1 MSTICKLCKKDYKYP
16 SKLKIH
22 RTSIYGCVY
31 KDSDYINNN
40 SNINNI
46 IQYKKVNII
55 NNNVNTVQETHNT
68 FNCTKCTKIYKFK
81 YSLTRHMKKDNC
93 SGIIITIN
101 NTNQNTTNIKKIDN
115 DSPINNQLI
124 NIIVEK
130 TKKIEELIEEK
141 KLLTQNNIEI
151 KKFNDESTIN
161 STSNSTIILN
171 NIIIHSRIEDNY
183 INAIQLC
190 NAGNKIFND
199 WYSLET
205 TNDLITELEKE
216 IKSDIINIVSEDSE
230 IWIHPDLSVHIANWI
245 SPTFTLQIIKWIRK
259 LFTNSTNDKLEININ
274 SLKIKDQ
281 RIKLLEDTY
290 LKKHTRIKYPDKN
303 VIYILTTEY
312 NKSQRNYIIG
322 KAIDLTNRLSTY
334 NKTSEHEVIYYKSC
348 KDEETMNIVECM
360 VINKLKNYKE
370 LANRD
375 RFILPIEK
383 DISFF
388 TNIIDE
394 SIKFFI

>member
-1 MSTICKLCKKDYKYP
+1 MAPIECDICCKKFKVLYLLKRHQQKKY
-16 SKLKIH
+16 L
-22 RTSIYGCVY
+22 CE
-31 KDSDYINNN
+31 
-40 SNINNI
+40 
-46 IQYKKVNII
+46 KK
-55 NNNVNTVQETHNT
+55 TEETHIYECNIC
-68 FNCTKCTKIYKFK
+68 NYKFK
-81 YSLTRHMKKDNC
+81 LVQNYNRHIKKNNC
-93 SGIIITIN
+93 KNIIIKTIITN
-101 NTNQNTTNIKKIDN
+101 NNIDKNKTIHNIMNVNNKIQTTTEPKKIDTN
-115 DSPINNQLI
+115 YPINNQLI

-141 KLLTQNNIEI
+141 KLLTQNSIEI
-151 KKFNDESTIN
+151 KLNNEPISNTI
-161 STSNSTIILN
+161 TTITTNTITLN
-171 NIIIHSRIEDNY
+171 NIIITSRIEDNY

-199 WYSLET
+199 WYNLDT
-205 TNDLITELEKE
+205 TKDLIKELEKE
-216 IKSDIINIVSEDSE
+216 TKCNFINIDSE
-230 IWIHPDLSVHIANWI
+230 NKDIWIHPDVAIELAHWI
-245 SPTFTLQIIKWIRK
+245 SPHFSLQVSKWICK
-259 LFTNSTNDKLEININ
+259 LYSNGTNDKLEININ
-274 SLKIKDQ
+274 SLKSKDDTIKLKEE

-290 LKKHTRIKYPDKN
+290 LKRHNRVKYPDKN
-303 VIYILTTEY
+303 VIYMITTEH

-360 VINKLKNYKE
+360 VLNKLKYYKE

-388 TNIIDE
+388 TNIIED
-394 SIKFFI
+394 SVNFFN